1 MYREKM
7 RLAASYNY
15 FNGDEHFIASLKA
28 IRETVDVISVV
39 WQETSNSGELISEEA
54 KDALDDA
61 LAASLVDQ
69 IIEYQPDLSITRK
82 ENEKQKRR
90 IGLDLARKAGATH
103 FLSLDADE
111 FYRRAEF
118 DEAKR
123 LITHHG
129 WKSTS
134 VSSFMHIKR
143 PIYRTLDSTNC
154 CFITEICEETKIGVL
169 DFPCQMVDSS
179 RRMTASAETHYHF
192 PAKVVA
198 MYHMN
203 TIRRDI
209 SQKLRNS
216 STTNQDFLTE
226 VQSALDQWTPG
237 EVFVFPKKGTMK
249 VEKVLNEFDT
259 FDPEETP
266 SKQNNQAD
274 ANQGHRWLLATHHL
288 LDYSGSEVVTLEL
301 AEELLRR
308 GIHVSLFAQAS
319 DTQFLQSAVP
329 DGAQLFSA
337 ASEIDLRGFDVVY
350 CQHQTVSQIL
360 SHQDIDYITSP
371 SRPIFIYNH
380 LSPYEPFEAPGP
392 FVEETFADI
401 ILCNSL
407 ETQES
412 LARFGSLFAAACVF
426 QNPSPRM
433 FSISE
438 RRPAP
443 QVSSILS
450 VSNHVPAELLE
461 ALNILGSQE
470 VRVTQI
476 GRKAGQRRLGIDDL
490 TDHDAVVTI
499 GKTVQQ
505 AFRAKLP
512 VFCYDQFGGPGW
524 LTEENI
530 DLAEKANFSGR
541 CSPSKRSAQD
551 LSNEIREGFSS
562 AFIYSEVPERFC
574 LELMMDRLFKRLHS
588 LRNSRKSINIDK
600 LLLKANLER
609 ERSVYA
615 LVDREY
621 KKGRNN
627 NAWKAQ
633 VENLTRIKDELLA
646 GNIKT
651 KEELFDVKEELLNV
665 KDELSKVKKDGKARR
680 SKIANHLD
688 FLDYKV
694 CDLLSRMPLLS
705 KSRREKL
712 AEAAQKRYRSRY
724 R

>member
-1 MYREKM
+1 M

-15 FNGDEHFIASLKA
+15 FNGDEHFIASLRA
-28 IRETVDVISVV
+28 IRESVDVISVV

-54 KDALDDA
+54 KGALDEA
-61 LAASLVDQ
+61 LATSLVDQ
-69 IIEYQPDLSITRK
+69 VIEFRPDLSITRK

-90 IGLDLARKAGATH
+90 IGLNLARNAGATH

-143 PIYRTLDSTNC
+143 PIYRTFDSTNC
-154 CFITEICEETKIGVL
+154 CFITEICEETEIGVL

-179 RRMTASAETHYHF
+179 RRMTANMETHYHF

-216 STTNQDFLTE
+216 STTNQEFLTE

-237 EVFVFPKKGTMK
+237 EVFVFPKKGVMK

-266 SKQNNQAD
+266 STKNNQAD
-274 ANQGHRWLLATHHL
+274 ANKSQRWLLATHHL
-288 LDYSGSEVVTLEL
+288 IDYSGSEVVTLEL

-308 GIHVSLFAQAS
+308 GIHVSIFAQAS
-319 DTQFLQSAVP
+319 DAQFLQSAVP
-329 DGAQLFSA
+329 DAARLFSA

-360 SHQDIDYITSP
+360 SHQDIDYLTST
-371 SRPIFIYNH
+371 SRPIFIFNH
-380 LSPYEPFEAPGP
+380 LSPFEPFEAPGP

-407 ETQES
+407 ETQEA
-412 LARFGSLFAAACVF
+412 LARFGSLFVEVSVF
-426 QNPSPRM
+426 QNPSPRLY
-433 FSISE
+433 SVSE
-438 RRPAP
+438 RRPATRLG
-443 QVSSILS
+443 SILS
-450 VSNHVPAELLE
+450 VSNHVPAELVE
-461 ALNILGSQE
+461 ALDMLGSQG

-476 GRKAGQRRLGIDDL
+476 GRKASQRRLGVDDL

-512 VFCYDQFGGPGW
+512 VFCYDHFGGPGW

-530 DLAEKANFSGR
+530 GLAEKANFSGR
-541 CSPSKRSAQD
+541 CSPTKRSAQE
-551 LSNEIREGFSS
+551 LASKIRDGFSS

-574 LELMMDRLFKRLHS
+574 LELMMDRLFECLHS
-588 LRNSRKSINIDK
+588 LRSSRATINIEK
-600 LLLKANLER
+600 LVLRANLER

-621 KKGRNN
+621 KKGRTV

-633 VENLTRIKDELLA
+633 VERLT
-646 GNIKT
+646 
-651 KEELFDVKEELLNV
+651 
-665 KDELSKVKKDGKARR
+665 
-680 SKIANHLD
+680 
-688 FLDYKV
+688 
-694 CDLLSRMPLLS
+694 
-705 KSRREKL
+705 KS
-712 AEAAQKRYRSRY
+712 Q
-724 R
+724 